1 MAAGQIHP
9 WRSVV
14 RIAVA
19 ETRMPSRSSFS
30 RMRWAPQRGF
40 SLANRTISCCSSW
53 LSCGRPAAW
62 YG

>member
-19 ETRMPSRSSFS
+19 ETRMPSRSNSS

-40 SLANRTISCCSSW
+40 SLANRTISCCSS
-53 LSCGRPAAW
+53 C
-62 YG
+62 